1 MVSKISASALR
12 SLLSCVKGIPPTED
26 DRLDMADGVNSD
38 IARSLATDRK
48 RLRDAGIDAG

>member
-26 DRLDMADGVNSD
+26 DRSDMADGVNSD